1 VPDAPSPQ
9 LPSAARAPVP
19 ARDVAIRRRVLVAT
33 SANVLGTGFRL
44 LVWFVL
50 TPFILGLLGPVAYGV
65 WVVVG
70 SIAAYG
76 SLLDMGLTPALVK
89 YVAEHVARGDPAGA
103 GRVIATAV
111 WLYILL
117 GLVAFAVFLA
127 IAPWVPDVLSIPAG
141 QRGAATAVTMLTG
154 LSLAIGIPST
164 AAPSVLMGLQ
174 RYDAVNAIST
184 ASTLAGAAATVIVLA
199 LGGGVVGMVAAN
211 IPVLLGTTAVTIV
224 VIRRVRP
231 DLGSGLGR
239 PNRALV
245 LTMAAYGSSSF
256 AYQISNLLQRKTDEL
271 VVGGFLAVALV
282 APYSIGRRVSD
293 LVIMV
298 TQQFMNVLLPLA
310 SELHAEGDAN
320 RLRAVYLTATRL
332 GMALSLPVGT
342 TIIVLAAPFITT
354 WVGPDMGDA
363 VPITIILAISSMV
376 ALTQWPAGAIFQGM
390 ARHRP
395 LAVGALLTGLAN
407 LLLSVVLVQ
416 RMGIIGVALGTL
428 IPTTL
433 ETLLFVLPYTT
444 RRLGISLG
452 QVVRS
457 CLVPAGLPVIPSMLL
472 TYALRVAVAPSNLV
486 AVALIG
492 AAGAATYAVGYLIVG
507 AGPLERDL
515 LRQVLAR
522 MRRRARPSPAAP
534 GPPVDER
541 RPPADI
547 EEP

>member
-1 VPDAPSPQ
+1 MPDAHGSP
-9 LPSAARAPVP
+9 LPTAARPPVS
-19 ARDVAIRRRVLVAT
+19 ARDAAIRRRVLVAT

-70 SIAAYG
+70 SLAAYG
-76 SLLDMGLTPALVK
+76 SLLDLGLTPALVK
-89 YVAEHVARGDPAGA
+89 YVAEHVARGDPAA
-103 GRVIATAV
+103 VGRVIATAV
-111 WLYILL
+111 WLYIGL

-127 IAPWVPDVLSIPAG
+127 IAPWVPDVLSIPPD
-141 QRGAATAVTMLTG
+141 QRGAATAVVMLTG

-174 RYDAVNAIST
+174 RYDAVNAISA

-231 DLGSGLGR
+231 DLGNGLGR
-239 PNRALV
+239 PDRTLVRA
-245 LTMAAYGSSSF
+245 MASYGSSSF
-256 AYQISNLLQRKTDEL
+256 AYQVSNLLQRKTDEL
-271 VVGGFLAVALV
+271 VVGRFLAVALV

-293 LVIMV
+293 LVIIV

-310 SELHAEGDAN
+310 SQLHAEGDAS

-342 TIIVLAAPFITT
+342 TIIVLAEPFITA

-363 VPITIILAISSMV
+363 VPITIILAISSIV

-407 LLLSVVLVQ
+407 LLLSVLLVQ
-416 RMGIIGVALGTL
+416 RVGLIGVALGTL

-444 RRLGISLG
+444 RKLGISIW
-452 QVVRS
+452 QVVRW
-457 CLVPAGLPVIPSMLL
+457 CVLPAGLPAIPSILV
-472 TYALRVAVAPSNLV
+472 TYALRVAIEPSNLV

-492 AAGAATYAVGYLIVG
+492 AAGAATYAVGYLVVG

-515 LRQVLAR
+515 LRQVLVR
-522 MRRRARPSPAAP
+522 IRRRGRPSPGEP
-534 GPPVDER
+534 GTPVDELG
-541 RPPADI
+541 PGDDI
-547 EEP
+547 QES